1 MQSRELPGEPPTI
14 PYQSHHMRAWGFWY
28 WARHA
33 PSVPSEGLLPEI
45 TTLLCPHAR
54 QERVSRLIRG
64 CEHILRSAQVSAQ
77 SGLRGR
83 RRKMAWLQLVKPQ
96 TRRLQWSESIPPIV
110 LLSTPMHFYL
120 TLYVRRCP
128 LRRNH
133 HFLTFALPSASVAI
147 AALAGISSVGA
158 VFFTDTV
165 IGKSTTLVW
174 GVKATDAPTEQK
186 IFITLHKGD
195 TWPATKQLWTNLPAQ
210 NGHLVTELDSTLVP
224 G

>member
-1 MQSRELPGEPPTI
+1 
-14 PYQSHHMRAWGFWY
+14 
-28 WARHA
+28 
-33 PSVPSEGLLPEI
+33 
-45 TTLLCPHAR
+45 
-54 QERVSRLIRG
+54 
-64 CEHILRSAQVSAQ
+64 
-77 SGLRGR
+77 
-83 RRKMAWLQLVKPQ
+83 
-96 TRRLQWSESIPPIV
+96 
-110 LLSTPMHFYL
+110 MHFYL
-120 TLYVRRCP
+120 T
-128 LRRNH
+128 
-133 HFLTFALPSASVAI
+133 FASVAI

-224 G
+224 GDDYWLRVVEIRDDSFDFAPRN